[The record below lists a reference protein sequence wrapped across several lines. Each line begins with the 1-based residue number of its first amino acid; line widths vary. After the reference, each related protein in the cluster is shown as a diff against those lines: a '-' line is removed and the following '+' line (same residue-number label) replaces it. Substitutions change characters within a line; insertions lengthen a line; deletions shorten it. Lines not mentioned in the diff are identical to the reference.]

1 MSHKKGI
8 WYAIGAYASW
18 GLLPVYWKLLRH
30 VPSVQLLSHRIVW
43 SFFALL
49 AVLIVLHRW
58 RSFLQSRFRSAV
70 IKVYLVAAV
79 LIGINWG
86 TYVWAVNTG
95 HMVEVSLGYF
105 INPLLSVMMGVVF
118 FRERLRQR
126 QWIPVV
132 LAVAGVVYLT
142 VVFGSVPWIAMVL
155 ALSFA
160 LYGAVKKIAP
170 LNSLYGLMMETGIL
184 LLPALLFLSVSDY
197 SGAGIFLHA
206 GKLTDVLLVGAG
218 LTTTDSASL
227 CLLPQLRKY
236 PCRISEFCSIFLRHC
251 SFYSAFLCTANLF
264 HSAVHRLQYR
274 MGSVDYFRPRRVCC
288 ISCIGYNDGN
298 AIRMIRGSLIF
309 EE

>member
-1 MSHKKGI
+1 MNHKKGI

-49 AVLIVLHRW
+49 AVLIVLRSW
-58 RSFLQSRFRSAV
+58 RSFLKAAFTPHV
-70 IKVYLVAAV
+70 IKVYLMAAV

-105 INPLLSVMMGVVF
+105 INPLLSVLMGVIF

-126 QWIPVV
+126 QWIPIV
-132 LAVAGVVYLT
+132 LAVAGVVYLA
-142 VVFGSVPWIAMVL
+142 VVFGSVPWIALVL

-184 LLPALLFLSVSDY
+184 LLPALLFLSFSDY

-218 LTTTDSASL
+218 LTTTIP
-227 CLLPQLRKY
+227 LLMFALQLRKY
-236 PCRISEFCSIFLRHC
+236 YCRISAFCNIFLRHC
-251 SFYSAFLCTANLF
+251 SFYSAFLYTANLF

-274 MGSVDYFRPRRVCC
+274 MGSVDSLRPRRVRC

>member
-1 MSHKKGI
+1 MNHKKGI

-49 AVLIVLHRW
+49 AVLIVLRSW
-58 RSFLQSRFRSAV
+58 RSFLKAAFTPHV
-70 IKVYLVAAV
+70 IKVYLMAAV

-105 INPLLSVMMGVVF
+105 INPLLSVLMGVIF

-126 QWIPVV
+126 QWIPIV
-132 LAVAGVVYLT
+132 LAVAGVVYLA
-142 VVFGSVPWIAMVL
+142 VVFGSVPWIALVL

-184 LLPALLFLSVSDY
+184 LLPALLFLSFSDY

-206 GKLTDVLLVGAG
+206 GKLTDVLLSRRRPDDH
-218 LTTTDSASL
+218 DSAPYV
-227 CLLPQLRKY
+227 C
-236 PCRISEFCSIFLRHC
+236 FCSSENTTVAYRH
-251 SFYSAFLCTANLF
+251 SAIYFSDIAVFTRRFCIRRTF
-264 HSAVHRLQYR
+264 FISAVHRLQYR
-274 MGSVDYFRPRRVCC
+274 MGSVDSLRPRRVRC

>member
-58 RSFLQSRFRSAV
+58 RSFRKAAFAPRV
-70 IKVYLVAAV
+70 IKVYLMAAL

-142 VVFGSVPWIAMVL
+142 VVFGSVPWIAIVL

-218 LTTTDSASL
+218 LTTTLPLLLFASAAQKIPLSL
-227 CLLPQLRKY
+227 
-236 PCRISEFCSIFLRHC
+236 IGI
-251 SFYSAFLCTANLF
+251 
-264 HSAVHRLQYR
+264 LQY
-274 MGSVDYFRPRRVCC
+274 
-288 ISCIGYNDGN
+288 ISPTLQFLLGVFVYDEPFSFLQFIGYSIVWV
-298 AIRMIRGSLIF
+298 ALVIF
-309 EE
+309 GLEGYAAYRASVVTAEMR